1 MHVADVATLIS
12 SRQRQ
17 HHAYT
22 MKEECLPCAFEQHV
36 YFLGDATMGV
46 SRGGELLSEISSKSN
61 QVVPELVETHRM
73 KTGANKFFLWN
84 LDPERSREQ

>member
-1 MHVADVATLIS
+1 
-12 SRQRQ
+12 
-17 HHAYT
+17 
-22 MKEECLPCAFEQHV
+22 
-36 YFLGDATMGV
+36 MGV

>member
-1 MHVADVATLIS
+1 MHVADVVTVVS
-12 SRQRQ
+12 SKQRQ
-17 HHAYT
+17 EHACVT
-22 MKEECLPCAFEQHV
+22 KEEWIPCAFEQHV
-36 YFLGDATMGV
+36 YFLGDETMGV